1 MKNLTLKVRVCQA
14 NVAELDINGYKYNM
28 SIVEVGNIPD
38 MKAYIPSYISISEG
52 DCLVTESWKITRY
65 EGEEDFVDLVIR
77 IDELSICDSKDFQV
91 SPYLN
96 CTVQGEFIKSAKCA
110 LKAIGPGRKPLLLAS
125 LKFWDEY
132 SQPYTVLLAAF
143 CNPAKRL
150 AETPSHAI
158 LKAEVTVKRKQTD
171 PGYEMAVIKYEVL
184 EEEK

>member
-1 MKNLTLKVRVCQA
+1 MKNLTLKVRVVQA
-14 NVAELDINGYKYNM
+14 NAAELDINGYIYNM
-28 SIVEVGNIPD
+28 CIVEVGNIPEI
-38 MKAYIPSYISISEG
+38 KAYVPNFTRVSEG

-65 EGEEDFVDLVIR
+65 EGETDFVDLVIR
-77 IDELSICDSKDFQV
+77 IDELSICDSKDFEV

-96 CTVQGEFIKSAKCA
+96 SIVQGEFIKSAKCA

-150 AETPSHAI
+150 AETPSHVT
-158 LKAEVTVKRKQTD
+158 LKAEVTIKRKQTD
-171 PGYEMAVIKYEVL
+171 PGYEMAIVKYDVL